1 MLKSP
6 KFRACLHET
15 IVYDLRHFL
24 SHVHN
29 APPSRSSA
37 LVSGFVPSLCRLS
50 PTVRRS
56 YCTQY
61 LHVPQSSSQE
71 ETGRSHQPRETPSPK
86 ECGEEVLLCICIY
99 NPPPLAS
106 TQISLQHSFQILAL
120 ELSKLTC
127 DCIPFCR
134 IAAIAVGSLVVGYI
148 TLKVSL
154 SGKHYFFLQCEV
166 HYVLNDYEMTSG
178 VQCSMFFC

>member
-1 MLKSP
+1 MIYVIFLATCIMHHPAVLPHWFRVSCRPCVVSLLLSGGPTARNTSTYPNLQARKKQVVPTSQERLLHLKSAE
-6 KFRACLHET
+6 KRCFY
-15 IVYDLRHFL
+15 VY
-24 SHVHN
+24 
-29 APPSRSSA
+29 A
-37 LVSGFVPSLCRLS
+37 
-50 PTVRRS
+50 
-56 YCTQY
+56 
-61 LHVPQSSSQE
+61 
-71 ETGRSHQPRETPSPK
+71 
-86 ECGEEVLLCICIY
+86 Y

-154 SGKHYFFLQCEV
+154 SGKHYFFSV
-166 HYVLNDYEMTSG
+166 RYTT
-178 VQCSMFFC
+178 F